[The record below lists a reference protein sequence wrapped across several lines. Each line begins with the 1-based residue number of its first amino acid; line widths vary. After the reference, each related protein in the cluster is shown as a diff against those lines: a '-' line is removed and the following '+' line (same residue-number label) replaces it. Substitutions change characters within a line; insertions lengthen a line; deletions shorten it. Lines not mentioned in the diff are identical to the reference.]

1 MADRHPEPDSPELRA
16 RWGGFAWS
24 KASAAEVPKII
35 GAIDVVFGECD
46 R

>member
-1 MADRHPEPDSPELRA
+1 MADRYPELDSPELRA

-24 KASAAEVPKII
+24 KANAVI
-35 GAIDVVFGECD
+35 GAIDVAFAECD